1 MQILVRHN
9 RVIDACET
17 GYINMGEYV
26 LCEEKQKAFYDCSPV
41 VVDTIPNDLEFY
53 NYYYLH
59 GKFVREFPV
68 YQTEPFSTDAW
79 TQVSASPQERYQLE
93 VSSRRPIIAVYKMNK
108 DGSHSLITNADVLIA
123 TDGSQTIEATTA
135 FAGYAI
141 TL

>member
-53 NYYYLH
+53 NYYYIG

-68 YQTEPFSTDAW
+68 YQTEPFSADTW
-79 TQVSASPQERYQLE
+79 TQVSASLRERYQQAL
-93 VSSRRPIIAVYKMNK
+93 STKRPIIAVYRMNE
-108 DGSHSLITNADVLIA
+108 DGSHSLVTNADISIA
-123 TDGSQTIEATTA
+123 TDRSQTIEATTA